1 MKKLLLSVVATL
13 SLALPALAQ
22 DFYDVNTVR
31 TIEITFAES
40 NWDRIL
46 DSLYAIGEER
56 LLGSVTIDGVLYDSV
71 GVRYKGFSTYNPN
84 RTKNPFNIK
93 LDFIKDNQ
101 TIQGYGT
108 LKLANVWFDP
118 SFVREVLTYEMAR
131 NYMPAGLANYC
142 NVYVNGT
149 LMGLYVSVQDVD
161 KLFMRTHFYDDNG
174 VRFKGEVTG
183 GPGDVYVVW
192 GYDGEDSTAY
202 MDRFEIES
210 NGGWSE
216 LIDFLDTLNNTT
228 SEVEKVLDVDRH
240 LWFLAY
246 SNLFVNLDG
255 PINFAHNYYLYR
267 DASSRFNP
275 ILWDLNMIMG
285 GFSQIIGG
293 SALSLAQMQQLS
305 PFLNETNDNYPIIE
319 KILTNSN
326 YKRRYIAHMKTIMSE
341 MVASGWY
348 HSRALELQDIIDN
361 HVQADPN
368 KFSTYTAF
376 INNIT
381 TNVGAT
387 PGLTQLMAARLNY
400 LNTVPLFAAVAP
412 TISQVNHTA
421 TPLVADST
429 GWVTATVSNATS
441 VALKYRDQPVAP
453 FSTVTMFDDGNHNDG
468 SASDGIY
475 GASVTAGTADIHY
488 YIYAENATSA
498 AYMPPRA
505 EFEDSVLTVTT
516 PTVSAVKINE
526 FMADN
531 VSAVADQNGEFEDW
545 IELYN
550 PTSSPISLKNCHL
563 SDKITEFGKWTFPD
577 TSIAPFSY
585 LTVWADQD
593 TTQAGLHANFALSKS
608 GEAVVLSDSSLK
620 LIDSVVFGAQVTDSS
635 WGRCPNGAGAF
646 ARMAPSFA
654 ASNCTVNCCIGMRGN
669 VSSSGTID
677 LTDLSMLIGYLTLTP
692 RPTLPCEEAANVSGT
707 DLIDLSDL
715 SLLIGYLT
723 LTPRPTLPS
732 CP

>member
-1 MKKLLLSVVATL
+1 MKKLLLSVLATL
-13 SLALPALAQ
+13 VLALPVPAQ
-22 DFYDVNTVR
+22 DFYDVNTVH
-31 TIEITFAES
+31 TIEITFEQS

-46 DSLYAIGEER
+46 DSLYAVGEQR

-71 GVRYKGFSTYNPN
+71 GVRYKGFSTYNPS
-84 RTKNPFNIK
+84 RAKNPFNIK
-93 LDFIKDNQ
+93 LDYIRDNQ

-118 SFVREVLTYEMAR
+118 SFVREVLSYEIAR

-149 LMGLYVSVQDVD
+149 LLGLYVSVQDVD
-161 KLFMRTHFYDDNG
+161 KLFMRTHFFDDSG
-174 VRFKGEVTG
+174 VRFKGEVAG

-210 NGGWSE
+210 NDGWSE

-228 SEVEKVLDVDRH
+228 AEVEKVLDIDRH

-275 ILWDLNMIMG
+275 IIWDLNMIMG

-293 SALSLAQMQQLS
+293 PTLSLAQMQQLS

-319 KILTNSN
+319 KILSN
-326 YKRRYIAHMKTIMSE
+326 PTYKKRYVAHMKTIISE

-348 HSRALELQDIIDN
+348 HTRALELQDIIDS
-361 HVQADPN
+361 HVLADPN

-400 LNTVPLFAAVAP
+400 LNTVPLFAVAAP
-412 TISQVNHTA
+412 TITQVNHTS
-421 TPLVADST
+421 TPLVAGST
-429 GWVTATVSNATS
+429 GWITASVTNATS
-441 VALKYRDQPVAP
+441 VALKYRDQPVAA
-453 FSTVTMFDDGNHNDG
+453 FTSVTMFDDGNHNDG

-608 GEAVVLSDSSLK
+608 GEAVVLSDSSLI

-635 WGRCPNGAGAF
+635 WGRCPDGSGAF
-646 ARMAPSFA
+646 GRMAPSFA

-677 LTDLSMLIGYLTLTP
+677 LTDLSMLVGYLTLTP
-692 RPTLPCEEAANVSGT
+692 RPTLPCEEAANISGT

-715 SLLIGYLT
+715 SLLIAYLT
-723 LTPRPTLPS
+723 ITPRPTLPS

>member
-1 MKKLLLSVVATL
+1 MKKLLLFVLATSVLT
-13 SLALPALAQ
+13 LPALAQ
-22 DFYDVNTVR
+22 DFYDVNTVH
-31 TIEITFAES
+31 TIEITFAQS
-40 NWDRIL
+40 DWDRIL
-46 DSLYAIGEER
+46 DSLFAIGEER
-56 LLGSVTIDGVLYDSV
+56 LLGSVAIDGVLYDSV

-93 LDFIKDNQ
+93 LDYIRDNQ

-174 VRFKGEVTG
+174 VRFKGEVAG

-210 NGGWSE
+210 NDGWSE

-228 SEVEKVLDVDRH
+228 AEVEKVLDIDRH

-275 ILWDLNMIMG
+275 IIWDLNMIMG

-293 SALSLAQMQQLS
+293 PALSLAQMQQLS

-319 KILTNSN
+319 KILSNST
-326 YKRRYIAHMKTIMSE
+326 YKKRYIAHMKTIMSE
-341 MVASGWY
+341 MVATGWY
-348 HSRALELQDIIDN
+348 HTRALELQDIIDG

-412 TISQVNHTA
+412 SITQVNHTA
-421 TPLVADST
+421 TPLVAGST
-429 GWVTATVSNATS
+429 GWVTAIVSNATS
-441 VALKYRDQPVAP
+441 VALKYRDQPVDL

-475 GASVTAGTADIHY
+475 GVSVTAGTADIHY

-505 EFEDSVLTVTT
+505 EFDDSVLTVAT

-545 IELYN
+545 IELHN
-550 PTSSPISLKNCHL
+550 PTSAPISLKNCHL
-563 SDKITEFGKWTFPD
+563 SDKITEFGKWIFPD

-608 GEAVVLSDSSLK
+608 GEAIVLSDSSLI

-635 WGRCPNGAGAF
+635 WGRCPDGSGAF
-646 ARMAPSFA
+646 TRMAPTFA
-654 ASNCTVNCCIGMRGN
+654 VSNCTVNCCIGVRGN
-669 VSSSGTID
+669 VSSSGTVD
-677 LTDLSMLIGYLTLTP
+677 LTDLSMLIGYLTMTP

-707 DLIDLSDL
+707 GTIDLSDL
-715 SLLIGYLT
+715 SLLVGYLT
-723 LTPRPTLPS
+723 ITPRPTLPS